1 MRFKLNMIHWLL
13 AFCSV
18 VNIVVHRI
26 WLGHIRKG
34 YSVDLLTSCLQIT
47 IYGVIIL
54 FMAMAAGATVF
65 IWKKITR
72 GENITEEEEKYPAVS
87 AGVAAVCFAIFSI
100 YWFLL
105 V

>member
-18 VNIVVHRI
+18 VNIAVHRI
-26 WLGHIRKG
+26 WLWHLNKG
-34 YSVDLLTSCLQIT
+34 YSVEVLTSCLQIT

-65 IWKKITR
+65 IWKKITK
-72 GENITEEEEKYPAVS
+72 GENVTDEEEKYPAVS
-87 AGVAAVCFAIFSI
+87 AAAASVCFVIFSI

>member
-18 VNIVVHRI
+18 VNIIVHRI
-26 WLGHIRKG
+26 WLRHILKG
-34 YSVDLLTSCLQIT
+34 YTVDVLTSCLQIT

-72 GENITEEEEKYPAVS
+72 EENITDEEEKYPVVS
-87 AGVAAVCFAIFSI
+87 AAVASVCFVMFSI